1 MKRKVFF
8 NKNKTYKLN
17 SDIEK
22 LKNLFDNNSG
32 IKRINDKTDGII
44 SYEFIDTKE
53 FLLFVN
59 SFSLLKKVLI
69 DENQKSLV
77 FIAELKKS
85 VRIVSLIFLCVA
97 ILIEALLLINFCKL
111 THWSFVLLPL
121 LLVIVL
127 YSFLQVGFSLSVKNA
142 IIDFEKQY
150 KLYF

>member
-1 MKRKVFF
+1 MKRKAFF

-22 LKNLFDNNSG
+22 LKKLFDNNSG

-85 VRIVSLIFLCVA
+85 VRIISLIFLCVA
-97 ILIEALLLINFCKL
+97 ILIEALILINFCKL
-111 THWSFVLLPL
+111 THWSFALLPL

-127 YSFLQVGFSLSVKNA
+127 YSFLRVGFSLSVKNA